1 MITVDFDK
9 LTVREG
15 YRILDIGCGPGRHT
29 CAASRLKDVLVIGS
43 DVSFDEAVQA
53 GKRLDE
59 QETLGLNGGGSFAT
73 LAADITTLP
82 FPDHFFHL
90 VICSEVL
97 EHIPD
102 QEKAVQEVIRV
113 LKPGGN
119 LVVSVPRYLPERLCW
134 ALSESY
140 HRVPKG
146 HIRIYKKK
154 ELIALLE
161 DSGSKLWGSH
171 FAHGLH
177 TPYWWLKCLIGP
189 ARQDSV
195 LVNLYHR
202 FLVWDMMKKP
212 GLTRFLDRLL
222 NPLLGKSIVLYLR
235 KERDV
240 ETSHLA

>member
-1 MITVDFDK
+1 M
-9 LTVREG
+9 
-15 YRILDIGCGPGRHT
+15 
-29 CAASRLKDVLVIGS
+29 
-43 DVSFDEAVQA
+43 
-53 GKRLDE
+53 
-59 QETLGLNGGGSFAT
+59 
-73 LAADITTLP
+73 
-82 FPDHFFHL
+82 
-90 VICSEVL
+90 
-97 EHIPD
+97 
-102 QEKAVQEVIRV
+102 
-113 LKPGGN
+113 
-119 LVVSVPRYLPERLCW
+119 VSVPRYLPERLCW
-134 ALSESY
+134 ALSENY

-161 DSGSKLWGSH
+161 NSGSKLWASH

-235 KERDV
+235 KERDI
-240 ETSHLA
+240 ETSHLP

>member
-1 MITVDFDK
+1 MITVDFDRLPVK
-9 LTVREG
+9 PGST
-15 YRILDIGCGPGRHT
+15 ILDIGCGSGRHT
-29 CAASRLKDVLVIGS
+29 CAASRLEKVTVIGS
-43 DVSFDEAVQA
+43 DVSFDEVVEAQN
-53 GKRLDE
+53 RLKE
-59 QETLGLNGGGSFAT
+59 QENLGLNGGGLWAV
-73 LAADITTLP
+73 LAADITGLP
-82 FPDHFFHL
+82 FPDDFFHL

-102 QEKAVQEVIRV
+102 QEKAVKEVIRV
-113 LKPGGN
+113 LKPDGD

-146 HIRIYKKK
+146 HIRIYKRK
-154 ELIALLE
+154 ELIHLLE
-161 DSGSKLWGSH
+161 DSGSKLWASH
-171 FAHGLH
+171 FAHSLH

-189 ARQDSV
+189 ARQDSA

-240 ETSHLA
+240 EASHLA